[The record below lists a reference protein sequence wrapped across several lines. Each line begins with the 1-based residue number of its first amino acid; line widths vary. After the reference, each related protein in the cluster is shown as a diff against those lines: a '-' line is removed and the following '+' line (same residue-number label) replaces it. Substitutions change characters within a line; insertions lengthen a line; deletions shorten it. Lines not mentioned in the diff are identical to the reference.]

1 MYLKKIT
8 HPEYFQGNRKK
19 NNYFEGWYYKLVTSD
34 QKVSIAFIP
43 GISINKKDP
52 HTFIQ
57 VFISKDDHLKT
68 HYYRF
73 KSDDFTYSY
82 DQFQT
87 QIATNLFTLNEVN
100 VKLDHDAMSVTGTI
114 YLDHHI
120 GLNKTIFQPNIM
132 GPFAY
137 IPFMECNHG
146 VISMQ
151 STLKGKLTI
160 NGTEYDFT
168 GGKAYIEKDW
178 GKSFPK
184 AYIWLQSNHFNNS
197 ETSFMFSYATIPF
210 LGLSF
215 KGLIVNL
222 IYNHKEYRFATYNQ
236 TRILQKEIDKD
247 HIDFILK
254 KGRYK
259 LHVYAKKEDDVD
271 LKSPALGLMN
281 QTIKEGLSGIIKL
294 KLYDKNTLIFE
305 DEGLNSGIEIM
316 MA

>member
-1 MYLKKIT
+1 MYKLSKGGHIMYLKKIT

-100 VKLDHDAMSVTGTI
+100 VKLDHEAMSVSGTI

-120 GLNKTIFQPNIM
+120 G
-132 GPFAY
+132 
-137 IPFMECNHG
+137 
-146 VISMQ
+146 
-151 STLKGKLTI
+151 
-160 NGTEYDFT
+160 
-168 GGKAYIEKDW
+168 
-178 GKSFPK
+178 
-184 AYIWLQSNHFNNS
+184 
-197 ETSFMFSYATIPF
+197 
-210 LGLSF
+210 
-215 KGLIVNL
+215 
-222 IYNHKEYRFATYNQ
+222 
-236 TRILQKEIDKD
+236 
-247 HIDFILK
+247 
-254 KGRYK
+254 
-259 LHVYAKKEDDVD
+259 
-271 LKSPALGLMN
+271 
-281 QTIKEGLSGIIKL
+281 
-294 KLYDKNTLIFE
+294 
-305 DEGLNSGIEIM
+305 
-316 MA
+316 